1 MSVPVTHAN
10 FSLERRLNAPPSRV
24 FAAFADH
31 ASKKKWFGG
40 PPEWYQGES
49 SLDFREGG
57 RETDVGGPVG
67 SWVSTM
73 HAIYHDIVENERIV
87 YSYEMLLDGRRMSV
101 SLSTVEL
108 EPDGDGTLLTLTEQG
123 AFFTGS
129 PESDGAQV
137 AGRKEGTGELLDALQ
152 KYVDGN

>member
-1 MSVPVTHAN
+1 MSVPVTHAS